1 MRIEEFDYE
10 LPEELIAQTP
20 MEQRDGC
27 RLMVLDRKEG
37 TIEHKHFYNILDY
50 VNPGDCLVL
59 NDSRVIPAR
68 MYGIKEG
75 TGAHI
80 ELLLIKRID
89 GDRWECMVRPGR
101 RLHEGDTVI
110 LAGETDTL
118 PSGVSGDYTADPGVP
133 ADPESS
139 DNGTFCVNGIRR
151 PFLAHILGYHDRDN
165 GTRLIEFEYE
175 GIFMERLEEIGSM
188 PLPPY
193 ITRPAE
199 DSDKEMYQTVYSRID
214 GSVAAPTAGLHF
226 TKELL
231 AEAERRGVRIAY
243 VTLHV
248 GIGTFRPVKV
258 DVVEEHRM
266 HYEECSIDEENAAII
281 NRTIDEGGRII
292 SVGTTSTRT
301 LESMAGMP
309 MQPFMRSSSETGNM
323 RGSNGTDI
331 ADGTGRGRSKYFR
344 VRAGAASTGIFIY
357 PGYEFKIVDALIT
370 NFHLPKSTLLMLVS
384 ALYDR
389 EKILEAYRIAVDE
402 HYRFFSYGDAMLIK

>member
-1 MRIEEFDYE
+1 MKLDDFDYY
-10 LPEELIAQTP
+10 LPEDLIAQSP
-20 MEQRDGC
+20 LEQRDGC
-27 RLMVLDRKEG
+27 RLMVLDRRER
-37 TIEHKHFYNILDY
+37 TVEHRHFYDILDY

-68 MYGIKEG
+68 MYGLKKG

-89 GDRWECMVRPGR
+89 GDRWECMVKPGK
-101 RLHEGDTVI
+101 RLHDGDTVI
-110 LAGETDTL
+110 LAGKTDT
-118 PSGVSGDYTADPGVP
+118 VP
-133 ADPESS
+133 AGGEAPEE
-139 DNGTFCVNGIRR
+139 GYTLVNGIEQ
-151 PFLAHILGYHDRDN
+151 PFLAHILGIHDKEN
-165 GTRLIEFEYE
+165 GTRLVEFEYD

-193 ITRPAE
+193 ITRVAT

-231 AEAERRGVRIAY
+231 AMAADKGVRIAY

-248 GIGTFRPVKV
+248 GIGTFRPVKTENIE
-258 DVVEEHRM
+258 DHKM
-266 HYEECSIDEENAAII
+266 HFEECSIDEENAAII
-281 NRTIDEGGRII
+281 NDTIESGGRII

-309 MQPFMRSSSETGNM
+309 FQPFSVQ
-323 RGSNGTDI
+323 GS
-331 ADGTGRGRSKYFR
+331 ARRPFR
-344 VRAGAASTGIFIY
+344 VKAGKTSTGIFIY

-370 NFHLPKSTLLMLVS
+370 NFHLPKSTLLMLIS

-389 EKILEAYRIAVDE
+389 EEILKAYEIAVKE
-402 HYRFFSYGDAMLIK
+402 EYRFFSYGDAMLIK

>member
-20 MEQRDGC
+20 AAKRDSC
-27 RLMVLDRKEG
+27 RLMVLDRSKG
-37 TIEHKHFYNILDY
+37 TVEHRHFYDILDY
-50 VNPGDCLVL
+50 VNPGDCLVM

-68 MYGIKEG
+68 LYGTKEG
-75 TGAHI
+75 SGGHV
-80 ELLLIKRID
+80 ELLLIKRIE
-89 GDRWECMVRPGR
+89 GDRWECMARPGK
-101 RLHEGDTVI
+101 RLHEGNIVI
-110 LAGETDTL
+110 FTD
-118 PSGVSGDYTADPGVP
+118 DFKAK
-133 ADPESS
+133 
-139 DNGTFCVNGIRR
+139 
-151 PFLAHILGYHDRDN
+151 ILGIHDADN
-165 GTRLIEFEYE
+165 GTRLVEFIYD

-199 DSDKEMYQTVYSRID
+199 EGDKEMYQTVYSRID

-231 AEAERRGVRIAY
+231 AKAEEKGVRTAY

-258 DVVEEHRM
+258 DVIEDHKM
-266 HYEECSIDEENAAII
+266 HFEECSISEENAAVI
-281 NRTIDEGGRII
+281 NETIDRGGRII

-301 LESMAGMP
+301 LETMTDKSGGEA
-309 MQPFMRSSSETGNM
+309 SSVLFHVKSGH
-323 RGSNGTDI
+323 
-331 ADGTGRGRSKYFR
+331 
-344 VRAGAASTGIFIY
+344 ASTGIFIY
-357 PGYEFKIVDALIT
+357 PGYSFKIVDALIT

-389 EKILEAYRIAVDE
+389 EKILEAYEEAVRE
-402 HYRFFSYGDAMLIK
+402 GYRFFSYGDAMLII